1 MNEKVSGHP
10 ESQRSNYPLLWIYLL
25 IGLVAAVMLGSMVF
39 VFYVCNHMVAEHA
52 PLVDAAIEIK
62 FEATAGH
69 LAFEEMIS
77 GDRAENIE
85 DVLKHIDQA
94 IWYAQA
100 MLEGGQSAE
109 GRILPLEE
117 ARLRRAITE
126 VRDKLTEFRKIT
138 EQRWRQRDTA
148 EISAEIDRQDNAVY
162 DNFIAQADLVETQLQ
177 RIIKKE
183 LTLFR
188 IMQTISIAVCLF
200 VTAVVGVV
208 FGRFVRKRIRDE
220 LALRAANQ
228 QLADSEQEL
237 RREKDKVRRYLD
249 VAAVMIVAVDCE
261 QRVDLIN
268 KKGCEILG
276 YDESDILGRNWFDCF
291 LPEKLRDQARTA
303 FESLIAG
310 EVEPIEYYENPVLAK
325 DGSERLI
332 LWHDTVLRNDE
343 GRIICTLS
351 SGEDITER
359 KQTEEELR
367 QYEHIVS
374 TSSDMLALLD
384 KSFTYIAA
392 NEAYLKAFKLTREQL
407 IGHTVSEVFGEESF
421 AEVIKPNA
429 ERCLAGQEV
438 NYQTWFDF
446 PAYEPRYMDIT
457 YYPYRGRER
466 AEEQL
471 RQKDYIIE
479 SSSSAIAT
487 SNLDGDIIYGNP
499 AFLDMWGFD
508 HPDEF
513 LGKHFTE
520 YWMVAEQVDK
530 IMDTLQTE
538 GKWTDEIKAR
548 RKDGSVFDVQV
559 LASIVHDREGNPV
572 SVMSSSVD
580 ITERKQAEEAL
591 RESEE
596 RFRSLSESSPVG
608 IFHTDEQGAVLY
620 TNPQWQRITGLSLEE
635 SLGFGWARAIH
646 PDDKDRILGLWD
658 ECLREEKGYSG
669 EFRFL
674 ASSGQVKWVY
684 TSTSPIR
691 SARGDVVGHV
701 GMNQD
706 ITEQK
711 QAELAIH
718 RSEQKYRS
726 LVANI
731 PDVVWTTDQT
741 GRTTFIGS
749 NVKRVYGYT
758 PEEIYQEGEQL
769 WFGRIHPDD
778 VDTVK
783 QSYEA
788 VFEKGVQLDIEYR
801 IRRKDGE
808 WIWLRDRSI
817 GAYEIDG
824 VKYADGVF
832 FDITELKRAEAERV
846 RLTDIL
852 ETTSDLVSTA
862 TPDRELT
869 YLNRAGKRMLGW
881 PEDESCTGRE
891 IPDVHPDW
899 AFDVIKNEGI
909 PTAIEQGVWQG
920 ETALLRSDG
929 AEIPVS
935 QVIMAHKSPTGQ
947 VEYFSTIMR
956 DITERKQIEQAIR
969 RSEEQLSLI
978 YNTTTNG
985 MVLIGIE
992 PEGEFRIVSH
1002 NQAFDRLVAEGGI
1015 EQGAPDGISVEKF
1028 FRETLRLSPEDVAYR
1043 LDKQREAARTR
1054 KVVRFERVTNL
1065 PNVGEVVHYTTLHP
1079 VVTRLP

>member
-1 MNEKVSGHP
+1 
-10 ESQRSNYPLLWIYLL
+10 
-25 IGLVAAVMLGSMVF
+25 
-39 VFYVCNHMVAEHA
+39 
-52 PLVDAAIEIK
+52 
-62 FEATAGH
+62 
-69 LAFEEMIS
+69 
-77 GDRAENIE
+77 
-85 DVLKHIDQA
+85 
-94 IWYAQA
+94 
-100 MLEGGQSAE
+100 
-109 GRILPLEE
+109 
-117 ARLRRAITE
+117 
-126 VRDKLTEFRKIT
+126 
-138 EQRWRQRDTA
+138 
-148 EISAEIDRQDNAVY
+148 
-162 DNFIAQADLVETQLQ
+162 
-177 RIIKKE
+177 
-183 LTLFR
+183 
-188 IMQTISIAVCLF
+188 
-200 VTAVVGVV
+200 
-208 FGRFVRKRIRDE
+208 
-220 LALRAANQ
+220 
-228 QLADSEQEL
+228 
-237 RREKDKVRRYLD
+237 
-249 VAAVMIVAVDCE
+249 
-261 QRVDLIN
+261 
-268 KKGCEILG
+268 
-276 YDESDILGRNWFDCF
+276 
-291 LPEKLRDQARTA
+291 
-303 FESLIAG
+303 
-310 EVEPIEYYENPVLAK
+310 
-325 DGSERLI
+325 
-332 LWHDTVLRNDE
+332 
-343 GRIICTLS
+343 
-351 SGEDITER
+351 
-359 KQTEEELR
+359 
-367 QYEHIVS
+367 
-374 TSSDMLALLD
+374 
-384 KSFTYIAA
+384 
-392 NEAYLKAFKLTREQL
+392 
-407 IGHTVSEVFGEESF
+407 
-421 AEVIKPNA
+421 
-429 ERCLAGQEV
+429 
-438 NYQTWFDF
+438 
-446 PAYEPRYMDIT
+446 
-457 YYPYRGRER
+457 
-466 AEEQL
+466 
-471 RQKDYIIE
+471 
-479 SSSSAIAT
+479 
-487 SNLDGDIIYGNP
+487 
-499 AFLDMWGFD
+499 
-508 HPDEF
+508 
-513 LGKHFTE
+513 
-520 YWMVAEQVDK
+520 
-530 IMDTLQTE
+530 
-538 GKWTDEIKAR
+538 
-548 RKDGSVFDVQV
+548 
-559 LASIVHDREGNPV
+559 
-572 SVMSSSVD
+572 
-580 ITERKQAEEAL
+580 
-591 RESEE
+591 
-596 RFRSLSESSPVG
+596 
-608 IFHTDEQGAVLY
+608 
-620 TNPQWQRITGLSLEE
+620 
-635 SLGFGWARAIH
+635 
-646 PDDKDRILGLWD
+646 
-658 ECLREEKGYSG
+658 
-669 EFRFL
+669 
-674 ASSGQVKWVY
+674 
-684 TSTSPIR
+684 
-691 SARGDVVGHV
+691 
-701 GMNQD
+701 MNQD

-1079 VVTRLP
+1079 VVNEMGALHYFASCRKRDG